1 LRRIS
6 TLIIVVLIV
15 VLSVGSYAGY
25 LYSAGLQSQTAT
37 VTTVVVTQTSSAS
50 ASTQTSAP
58 PSPTELRVFVAA
70 SMNTIVTENTEP
82 FQTDNKARLL
92 FNSGGSD
99 ALYAQIVAG
108 SPADVFMA
116 ADFKWLNQL
125 KAGGLLYQDKYWN
138 FTTNIL
144 VVMVPNDNPKNI
156 TSLLDLVKPGMR
168 IVIAGWTV
176 PAGKYTNTTLNKID
190 STWGN
195 PSSSKYKGVLWEN
208 YKTRFIQNIIS
219 YETSVEQVVGKV
231 VLGNCDAGFAYVSDA
246 KTLGGAKLKQVQ
258 IPAEVNTLGVY
269 AIGAIKTSS
278 HPDLAMKYVNFW
290 LSNEGQAL
298 LTRYGFGQSLSMMT
312 SPIWAA
318 WIAEGAHCQ
327 LSRTS
332 LRMPR
337 DLV

>member
-1 LRRIS
+1 LERALKL
-6 TLIIVVLIV
+6 TVAVLIV
-15 VLSVGSYAGY
+15 VLSIGGYTGY
-25 LYSAGLQSQTAT
+25 LYYTGLQSQTQIVATVATTQTVAT
-37 VTTVVVTQTSSAS
+37 VTATQTL
-50 ASTQTSAP
+50 P
-58 PSPTELRVFVAA
+58 LPSPTELRVFVAA
-70 SMNTIVTENTEP
+70 SMNTIVTENEEP
-82 FQTDNKARLL
+82 FQTDNNAKLL
-92 FNSGGSD
+92 FNAGGSD
-99 ALYAQIVAG
+99 ALYGQIVAG

-116 ADFKWLNQL
+116 ADFKWLKQL

-144 VVMVPNDNPKNI
+144 VVMLPSDNPKNI

-168 IVIAGWTV
+168 IVITGWSA

-190 STWGN
+190 SIWGN
-195 PSSSKYKGVLWEN
+195 PASPKYKGAQWEN

-231 VLGNCDAGFAYVSDA
+231 VLGNCDAGVAYISDA
-246 KTLGGAKLKQVQ
+246 KTLGGSKLKQVQ

-269 AIGAIKTSS
+269 AIGAIKASS

-298 LTRYGFGQSLSMMT
+298 LTRYGFGQSLSMVT

-327 LSRTS
+327 LSRTP